1 MKLSPNEMLEQNI
14 QELFKQ
20 CKNANVD
27 LEKSTLYVSGDGAV
41 IVARF
46 NSDTQDEHEP
56 IRNVVEALINGC
68 DDQDLYYAQ
77 KRINEEIKEME
88 EEYAQRKKRLGE
100 ND

>member
-1 MKLSPNEMLEQNI
+1 MLTPNEMLEENI

-46 NSDTQDEHEP
+46 NSETQDEHEP
-56 IRNVVEALINGC
+56 IRNVIEALINSC

-77 KRINEEIKEME
+77 KRFNEAVKEMD
-88 EEYAQRKKRLGE
+88 EEYTERKKRLGE
-100 ND
+100 SD